1 MKIARKTVSITT
13 IVLASLAVLQ
23 LILKLDGD
31 MPWFGGLNTFLTVA
45 TLAIGGF
52 FALNS
57 LNMISKSKTL
67 GIVSLSLISVATIMV
82 IIAFWVD
89 LDTDLFTRLTI
100 SFALLSVL
108 FNIIVSSGLD
118 LGKNNLVIQIIVYI
132 IAGAVDLIATFAL
145 FGVIHL
151 GDILPLFWSLVLLCA
166 LGIVILKVLAK
177 RLVSKDLES
186 GKDMIKVSSK
196 EYATLVEKAKKY
208 DELMANTNSTNLNSE
223 NK

>member
-1 MKIARKTVSITT
+1 MKVTRKIVSITT

-31 MPWFGGLNTFLTVA
+31 MPWFGGLNTFLTIA
-45 TLAIGGF
+45 TLAIAGF

-67 GIVSLSLISVATIMV
+67 GIVSLSLISVSAIMV
-82 IIAFWVD
+82 IIAFWVE
-89 LDTDLFTRLTI
+89 LDTDMFTRITI

-118 LGKNNLVIQIIVYI
+118 LGKNSLVIQIIVYI
-132 IAGAVDLIATFAL
+132 IAGAVDLIATLAL
-145 FGVIHL
+145 FGVIKL
-151 GDILPLFWSLVLLCA
+151 GDILPLFWALVLLCA

-177 RLVSKDLES
+177 RLVSKDLE
-186 GKDMIKVSSK
+186 KDKDLVKISSS

-208 DELMANTNSTNLNSE
+208 DELMAKTNSE